1 MEIEQRE
8 CMPGRVNRG
17 GDIERGVDVCD
28 TYIPLYA
35 PIGGREEDVIISI
48 SNWSNLLFTCL
59 SKNHALASEL
69 LQ

>member
-1 MEIEQRE
+1 MIAY
-8 CMPGRVNRG
+8 RVVYIG
-17 GDIERGVDVCD
+17 GSRRMS
-28 TYIPLYA
+28 

-59 SKNHALASEL
+59 SKNHALASDL